1 MTITTYVNNVTTR
14 QNLSGKISP
23 TENYYLVN
31 GEKKTPEEVD
41 LLYPIDCIPQPTNT
55 RYKGENSNK
64 SVNWMVDKKSY

>member
-23 TENYYLVN
+23 TENYYIVN
-31 GEKKTPEEVD
+31 GEKKTPAEMD
-41 LLYPIDCIPQPTNT
+41 AMFPINEKIQPSNV